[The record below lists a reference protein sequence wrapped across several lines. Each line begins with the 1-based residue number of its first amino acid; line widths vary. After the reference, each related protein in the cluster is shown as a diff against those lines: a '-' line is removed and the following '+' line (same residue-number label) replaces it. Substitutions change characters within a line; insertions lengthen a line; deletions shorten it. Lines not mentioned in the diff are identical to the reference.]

1 MKFLNL
7 QAEIEAVYP
16 ESVEMEK
23 GASKAII
30 TKLLNLIERVV
41 GENEFLEAELQQLRD
56 EVNRLKGEQGQP
68 NIKSNKKKHK
78 DISSEDERKEAEAN
92 ANSDTD
98 SCQDKA
104 GGNIKGKKKRQR
116 EPKLPNIKIDREIKC
131 QLDKGGLPDDLEFK
145 LKFRFEISTF
155 SL

>member
-1 MKFLNL
+1 MAEADLPTLKFLNL

-78 DISSEDERKEAEAN
+78 DISSDLLLLLRL
-92 ANSDTD
+92 
-98 SCQDKA
+98 
-104 GGNIKGKKKRQR
+104 GKY
-116 EPKLPNIKIDREIKC
+116 
-131 QLDKGGLPDDLEFK
+131 F
-145 LKFRFEISTF
+145 
-155 SL
+155 